1 MELIFF
7 VIILISIIQSIFG
20 VGVLLFG
27 TPILLILD
35 YKFIEALNILL
46 PISVAI
52 NFLQIINGHKK
63 INFNY
68 YKQLLIF
75 SIPPIIILLWIT
87 VEVNINS
94 EFFIGLFL
102 LFISLK
108 SFFASISKL
117 ITSIFR
123 FQKTFLVFQGIIHGA
138 TNLGGSLLTSNIFAL
153 NLGKD
158 ETRATVSLSYL
169 TFAIFQLVTLIFL
182 GKFEQIRLDLI
193 ILGILIFFIFDL
205 LVYKKISN
213 SNYDKIFAIF
223 LFLSGLTL
231 VFKGVI

>member
-205 LVYKKISN
+205 LVYKKLSN

>member
-7 VIILISIIQSIFG
+7 VIILLSIIQSIFG

-117 ITSIFR
+117 ITSMFR

>member
-117 ITSIFR
+117 ITSMFR